1 LFASRSMTP
10 YRTWRANYDVFYFDN
25 LYININIF
33 LKKYGYKLSDEKDKI
48 TILLED
54 FCWAHTW
61 ITRYE
66 PKKYIV
72 YKANGI
78 EDDCNWFNECI
89 DISDWQDF
97 YKEIEEDGIFDNSRE
112 GLCMQYDLPR
122 LIWSKLDL
130 EGSKTYRKY
139 AEIRDN
145 YNNDSEDDEIYIHED

>member
-1 LFASRSMTP
+1 MSP

-48 TILLED
+48 VILLED

-61 ITRYE
+61 ITRYDS
-66 PKKYIV
+66 KKYIV

-97 YKEIEEDGIFDNSRE
+97 YKEIEQDGIFDSSPA
-112 GLCMQYDLPR
+112 GQMQRNDFPLF
-122 LIWSKLDL
+122 IWKQIDL
-130 EGSKTYRKY
+130 ENSFLVSNADLFRILAT
-139 AEIRDN
+139 EN
-145 YNNDSEDDEIYIHED
+145 